1 MLKFDFNFIWTI
13 INLIIFFLLMR
24 LFLLK
29 PIKKVLDK
37 RKEMI
42 DNQFSAAEEKEKS
55 AMELYNEYQSQLSG
69 VEDEKKQIIVDA
81 RSSAK
86 AEYNKIVDKAYSDAD
101 KIKTDAQR
109 AANLETEKIKR
120 AVREGIASL
129 AMETAAKV
137 VGDKTSSDY
146 DSAMYDKFLDESSDE
161 S

>member
-69 VEDEKKQIIVDA
+69 VEDEKKHIIVDA

-120 AVREGIASL
+120 AVREEIASL

>member
-120 AVREGIASL
+120 AVREEIASL

>member
-1 MLKFDFNFIWTI
+1 MLKFDFNLVWTI
-13 INLIIFFLLMR
+13 INLVIFFLLMR
-24 LFLLK
+24 LFLFK

-42 DNQFSAAEEKEKS
+42 DDQFSAAEEKEKS

-120 AVREGIASL
+120 AVREEIASL

-137 VGDKTSSDY
+137 VGEKASSDY

-161 S
+161 